1 VDSFVRVVVVVVVV
15 VDIADSFVVVDGD
28 AARTR
33 GKWEEEKVVR
43 KQVRKAHAQLRSFK
57 KNQRAFKKKRRCARA
72 RATKE
77 RERERERKQ
86 SHSPSWED
94 SPPRRATLR
103 RSCLPLWK
111 VSFKNADF
119 LKKKTS
125 HPPSFEPS
133 TERPQKKKKE
143 KNNFHLSLLC
153 VRTKTKSRPLR
164 SDIPFIHSS
173 IQERDWVRYIF
184 RQKFGQRQIEREKDL
199 FFLVVLVHISTT
211 RKKTEE
217 EKRDL
222 RSESLKI

>member
-1 VDSFVRVVVVVVVV
+1 VR
-15 VDIADSFVVVDGD
+15 A
-28 AARTR
+28 
-33 GKWEEEKVVR
+33 
-43 KQVRKAHAQLRSFK
+43 
-57 KNQRAFKKKRRCARA
+57 CARDK
-72 RATKE
+72 RE

-86 SHSPSWED
+86 SHSPSWKD

-133 TERPQKKKKE
+133 TERPQKKKGK
-143 KNNFHLSLLC
+143 KQLS
-153 VRTKTKSRPLR
+153 SIPPLR
-164 SDIPFIHSS
+164 QNKNKESTASFRYPIHSFIHSGARLS
-173 IQERDWVRYIF
+173 VRYIF
-184 RQKFGQRQIEREKDL
+184 RQKFGQRPIEREKDL